1 MDQKCPPSRVLVSCI
16 HSVRDSLRRL
26 HSLLPV
32 LLTKLFR
39 SFLGR
44 TATDAMRSLFLAACG
59 HMTKE
64 LCQLHTEC
72 KKLGESNSSG
82 LDDVLEEIAKTEQA
96 LIMRLNFTPKHFSHL
111 VKLLRHGFTALTE
124 CQPLQ
129 SLLGPDKARR
139 VDFKG
144 SKRARRSRFR

>member
-1 MDQKCPPSRVLVSCI
+1 MPFVSATWRKALYVPKERIAQLVDQKCPPSRVLVSCI

-26 HSLLPV
+26 HSLLPT

-44 TATDAMRSLFLAACG
+44 TATDAMRSLFVAACE
-59 HMTKE
+59 HMTSE
-64 LCQLHTEC
+64 LCKLHGEC

-96 LIMRLNFTPKHFSHL
+96 LIMC
-111 VKLLRHGFTALTE
+111 LL
-124 CQPLQ
+124 
-129 SLLGPDKARR
+129 LL
-139 VDFKG
+139 
-144 SKRARRSRFR
+144 